1 MIAVAYRS
9 YALPWSPAPEDEQ
22 RYRRIRRDSLIAILA
37 LSLLMPFL
45 PLPKQTTEAPVQVPQ
60 RFAKFVL
67 ERNKPQPPPLPPPDA
82 VKPAPAVEPTPAP
95 APTAAPP
102 PVVRERAA
110 PAPAPETPPSRAP
123 ARERAARAG
132 VMAFAD
138 AFADLRQND
147 AVAAVTRDAEL
158 RTGAG
163 AAQRTERAVISARTG
178 QASGGIDTG
187 GLSRDTAATGLAGRA
202 TTRVASTIAPG
213 NSGSA
218 SGGADEGA
226 GAGEARAPARS
237 REEIEMVFDEN
248 KGAIYALYSRALRAN
263 PALRGKLVLR
273 LTIAP
278 SGEVT
283 DCEVVSSELD
293 DAAFERRLV
302 TRVKMFRFE
311 AKDVAVVTTTKPID
325 FFPA

>member
-1 MIAVAYRS
+1 MTAVAYRT
-9 YALPWSPAPEDEQ
+9 YVLPWSPAPEDEH
-22 RYRRIRRDSLIAILA
+22 RYRRIRRDMLIAIFA

-45 PLPKQTTEAPVQVPQ
+45 PLPERASDAPVQVPQ
-60 RFAKFVL
+60 RYAKFVL
-67 ERNKPQPPPLPPPDA
+67 ERKKPPPPPPPE
-82 VKPAPAVEPTPAP
+82 VVEPAPVAEAKPTPAP
-95 APTAAPP
+95 AAEPTPLP
-102 PVVRERAA
+102 RERATPEPVPEA
-110 PAPAPETPPSRAP
+110 PAPRAQ

-163 AAQRTERAVISARTG
+163 AAARTERSMITARTG
-178 QASGGIDTG
+178 KASGGIDTA

-202 TTRVASTIAPG
+202 TTRVASTITPG
-213 NSGSA
+213 ASGPA
-218 SGGADEGA
+218 GGGADQGA
-226 GAGEARAPARS
+226 GAAEARAPARS
-237 REEIEMVFDEN
+237 REEIEMVFDQN

-283 DCEVVSSELD
+283 DCEVVSSELGD
-293 DAAFERRLV
+293 SAFERRLV
-302 TRVKMFRFE
+302 SRVKMFRFE